1 MNVASV
7 TMAEKSNT
15 RVMLVE
21 DSAVVRG
28 MIRGWLE
35 GMAGVDV
42 VAAADN
48 GQVALN
54 KVAAAKPD
62 IIILDIE
69 MPVMDGLTALPGL
82 LRSAPGVKVLI
93 ASTLSRRN
101 AEVTLKAMHLGAA
114 DYLAK
119 PSFAKDGVDAR
130 AVFRDELIGKISG
143 LAGLVP
149 IGENAPEKVAHIAR
163 SGIKKAPSSVPAP
176 NHQRWGVIPPP
187 DTKFSLRKASKIT
200 PRILAIGSSTG
211 GPAALSKMLGEL
223 KGRLNHLPVL
233 VTQHMPPTFT
243 TLLGESLCRLTGLL
257 GGEAKE
263 GDEVLPGH
271 LYVAPGGFHMRL
283 KQVGGKSHIALEDG
297 PPINHCKP
305 AVDPMFESI
314 AEIYRSSTLSVV
326 LTGMGTDGALG
337 ATKIADAGGSVF
349 AQDEKSSIVWGMPG
363 AAMAAGAC
371 VEAIALEQLASRIG
385 NIMLSKRA

>member
-1 MNVASV
+1 MSA
-7 TMAEKSNT
+7 AESIMSQKPNA

-35 GMAGVDV
+35 GMDGVDV

-54 KVAAAKPD
+54 KVGAAKPD

-82 LRSAPGVKVLI
+82 LRGAPGVKVLV

-101 AEVTLKAMHLGAA
+101 AEVTLKAMDLGAA

-149 IGENAPEKVAHIAR
+149 LGVNELKKPVSPTRPAR
-163 SGIKKAPSSVPAP
+163 AKSNSKESLP
-176 NHQRWGVIPPP
+176 NHQRWGVIPSPQS
-187 DTKFSLRKASKIT
+187 KFSLRKASKIS
-200 PRILAIGSSTG
+200 PRVLAIGSSTG
-211 GPAALSKMLGEL
+211 GPAALSKMLGAL
-223 KGRLNHLPVL
+223 KGQLGHVPVL
-233 VTQHMPPTFT
+233 ITQHMPPTFT

-257 GGEAKE
+257 GGEAE
-263 GDEVLPGH
+263 QGQEVVPGH
-271 LYVAPGGFHMRL
+271 LYVAPGGLHMRL
-283 KQVGGKSHIALEDG
+283 KQRGSKVFVELDDG
-297 PPINHCKP
+297 PQINHCKP
-305 AVDPMFESI
+305 AVDPMFESV
-314 AEIYRSSTLSVV
+314 AGIYRSATLSVI
-326 LTGMGTDGALG
+326 LTGMGTDGAMG
-337 ATKIADAGGSVF
+337 AVKIADNGGTVF

-371 VEAIALEQLASRIG
+371 VEAIALEQLAGRIG